1 MGVFLLKNVFLVIN
15 KEKVYAYIVS
25 VVTIIILL
33 FMSTAINNDM
43 LTEDTMAEFEKN
55 NIFNTEEIENLNIQ
69 EIKSAIGEAALVS
82 NDNILIENN
91 TK

>member
-1 MGVFLLKNVFLVIN
+1 MKNVFLVIN

>member
-1 MGVFLLKNVFLVIN
+1 MKNVFLVIN

-69 EIKSAIGEAALVS
+69 EIKSSIGEAALVS

>member
-1 MGVFLLKNVFLVIN
+1 MKKVFLVIN

-25 VVTIIILL
+25 VITIIILF
-33 FMSTAINNDM
+33 FMSTTINNDM
-43 LTEDTMAEFEKN
+43 FIKETMAEFEKN
-55 NIFNTEEIENLNIQ
+55 SISNTEEIENLNIQ
-69 EIKSAIGEAALVS
+69 ETKSSIGEAALVS